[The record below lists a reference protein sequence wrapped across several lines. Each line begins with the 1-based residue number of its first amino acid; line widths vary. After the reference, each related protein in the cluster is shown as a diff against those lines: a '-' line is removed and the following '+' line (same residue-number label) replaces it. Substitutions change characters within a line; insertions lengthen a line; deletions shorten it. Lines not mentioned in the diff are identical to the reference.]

1 MSSRPNQPL
10 TEAERIDWLRLIRSE
25 HVGPVTFHRLLER
38 YRTAAA
44 ALAALPRL
52 ARQGGRS
59 GVRIPSAEAAADEMA
74 RLAHAGGRMLLSADA
89 DYPSL
94 LRAIE
99 DAPPV
104 VGLIGDAALLDRASV
119 AIVGS
124 RNASL
129 NGSRFAEQL
138 ARDLGAAGFVV
149 VSGLARG
156 IDAAAHQG
164 ALATGTIAVLAGGA
178 DVIYPPG
185 NTDLYHAIKVHGAIV
200 AEMPAGMPPQ
210 ARHFPRRNRLI
221 SGLSL
226 GVVVVEANLHSGSLI
241 TARCALDQGREV
253 FAVPGSPLDPRAR
266 GCNALIRQGAVLTES
281 VDDVLNVLAPA
292 GTGVRPAA
300 ARLTAAATPAP
311 NADAP
316 PVATESAADAGVD
329 ADAAR
334 AAILALLSPVP
345 VAVDELVRR
354 CGLPAATVHTALLE
368 WELAGRIDRH
378 PGNRVVL
385 LAPAAGPRL

>member
-10 TEAERIDWLRLIRSE
+10 SETERIDWVRLIRSE
-25 HVGPVTFHRLLER
+25 HVGPVTFRRLLQR
-38 YRTAAA
+38 CGSATTA
-44 ALAALPRL
+44 LTALPQL
-52 ARQGGRS
+52 ARQGGRG
-59 GVRIPSAEAAADEMA
+59 GVRIPSPEEAADEIE
-74 RLAHAGGRMLLSADA
+74 RLARAGGRLLLSADP
-89 DYPSL
+89 DYPPL
-94 LRAIE
+94 LRALE

-104 VGLIGDAALLDRASV
+104 LSLIGDGALPLRDSV

-129 NGSRFAEQL
+129 NGLRFAQQL
-138 ARDLGAAGFVV
+138 ARDLSAAGFVV

-164 ALATGTIAVLAGGA
+164 ALASGTVAVLAGGA

-185 NTDLYHAIKVHGAIV
+185 NTDLYHAIAAEGAIV

-221 SGLSL
+221 SGLSA
-226 GVVVVEANLHSGSLI
+226 GVVVIEANLHSGSLI

-266 GCNALIRQGAVLTES
+266 GCNDLIRQGAVLTES
-281 VDDVLNVLAPA
+281 VDDVLAVLAPP
-292 GTGVRPAA
+292 GVSVRPAGVHA
-300 ARLTAAATPAP
+300 APVAGAT
-311 NADAP
+311 DSGEEP
-316 PVATESAADAGVD
+316 PVVTGPAADGD
-329 ADAAR
+329 SAR

-354 CGLPAATVHTALLE
+354 CGLPAATVHTTLLE

-378 PGNRVVL
+378 PGNRVAL
-385 LAPAAGPRL
+385 LAPAVRS